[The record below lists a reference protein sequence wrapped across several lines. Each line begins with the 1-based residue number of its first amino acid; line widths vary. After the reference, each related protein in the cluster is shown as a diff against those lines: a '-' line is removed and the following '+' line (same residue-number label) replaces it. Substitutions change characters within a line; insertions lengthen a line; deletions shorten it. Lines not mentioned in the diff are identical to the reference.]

1 MRDSLKL
8 KNLWIIGFIIFIL
21 GALIMSTILITKD
34 FDKIVPGEVII
45 TEVFPLKGM
54 YAPGERAVL
63 KTRIKSLLKSELNLG
78 LEVEFYDKFT
88 SLASVVKEVVVPP
101 ESETEVNLEWLT
113 PKDDMKGYG
122 VIARLQ
128 SSSGKIFS
136 TRSTAI
142 DVGSD
147 WTKKPRYGFMSDF
160 SVNEK
165 DLINKFESLCKFHIN
180 SLQFYDWMYRHS
192 EHLPPT
198 DNFIDPMGRSL
209 SLEVVR
215 KKIDLAHE
223 YGMAAMAYSTIYAA
237 PVDFYQKHPDW
248 ALYKASGDPYRFGD
262 NFLVIM
268 NPATGSPW
276 RDYIL
281 SDYQKILSTLNFDGI
296 HIDQYGDPKGGHSHV
311 EGKEGEIVDLG
322 KEIPTFINEAKKI
335 ISELRL
341 NVKVFF
347 NNVTNWPVQTVG
359 PSDVDTI
366 YIEVWPPFTLFQ
378 HLKELIDKGKKFSNG
393 KPVILAAYISP
404 EDKPS
409 VLLTNAT
416 IFANGGY
423 HIELGEGNGMLADP
437 YYPKYERMN
446 KDLYEQLRNY
456 YDFAVRYQELLY
468 GDLRETELAQKVKI
482 EGVKTLDKGYYRLV
496 WVITRENE
504 KYQIVDLINLIDLEK
519 PEWNATRT
527 NPPRI
532 LENVEVMI
540 PSPNSPSRIYFLS
553 PDFNDCWYKELRFS
567 YQNGIISF
575 NLPRLEY
582 WDMIILER

>member
-1 MRDSLKL
+1 MSI
-8 KNLWIIGFIIFIL
+8 NLIIKDIIKI
-21 GALIMSTILITKD
+21 GHGQVSITD
-34 FDKIVPGEVII
+34 I
-45 TEVFPLKGM
+45 FPLKGM
-54 YAPGERAVL
+54 YSLGEKAIL
-63 KTRIKSLLKSELNLG
+63 KTRIKSLLKSKINLELS
-78 LEVEFYDKFT
+78 VEFYDKFT
-88 SLASVVKEVVVPP
+88 SLGSIVKEFVVSPG
-101 ESETEVNLEWLT
+101 SETEFFLEWSI
-113 PKDDMKGYG
+113 PEDDMKGYG
-122 VIARLQ
+122 VIAKLQ
-128 SSSGKIFS
+128 SSHGKIFS

-160 SVNEK
+160 SVEQQ
-165 DLINKFESLCKFHIN
+165 DLRNQFESLCKFHIN
-180 SLQFYDWMYRHS
+180 SLQFYDWMYQHS
-192 EHLPPT
+192 EHLPPA
-198 DNFIDPMGRSL
+198 DNFIDPMGRPL
-209 SLEVVR
+209 SLEVVQQ
-215 KKIDLAHE
+215 KIDLAHE
-223 YGMAAMAYSTIYAA
+223 YGMAAMAYTTIYAA
-237 PVDFYQKHPDW
+237 PIDFYEKHPEW
-248 ALYKASGDPYRFGD
+248 ALYHANGEPWRLGD
-262 NFLVIM
+262 NFLIIM

-281 SDYQKILSTLNFDGI
+281 SDYQKILSTLNFDGL

-311 EGKEGEIVDLG
+311 EGKEGEVVDLG

-335 ISELRL
+335 ISELRP
-341 NVKVFF
+341 NMKVFF
-347 NNVTNWPVQTVG
+347 NNVTNWPIQTVG

-404 EDKPS
+404 QYKPS
-409 VLLTNAT
+409 ILLTNAT

-423 HIELGEGNGMLADP
+423 HIELGEGNGILSDP
-437 YYPKYERMN
+437 YFPKYERMN

-468 GDLRETELAQKVKI
+468 GDLSETKLAQEVKI

-504 KYQIVDLINLIDLEK
+504 KYQIVNLINLLDLKE
-519 PEWNATRT
+519 PEWNATRIKS
-527 NPPRI
+527 PRI

-553 PDFNDCWYKELRFS
+553 PDLNDGWPEELRFS

>member
-1 MRDSLKL
+1 MEIRNWRIIEFILF
-8 KNLWIIGFIIFIL
+8 IIGI
-21 GALIMSTILITKD
+21 LIMSIVLITKNTG
-34 FDKIVPGEVII
+34 KIEPEQVSII
-45 TEVFPLKGM
+45 DCFPLKGM
-54 YAPGERAVL
+54 YKPGEKAVL
-63 KTRIKSLLKSELNLG
+63 KTCIKSLLKSKLNLY
-78 LEVEFYDKFT
+78 LEVEFYENFKKL
-88 SLASVVKEVVVPP
+88 SSVVKDVVVQP
-101 ESETEVNLEWLT
+101 ESKTEVFIEWRT
-113 PKDDMKGYG
+113 PEEDMKGYG
-122 VIARLQ
+122 VIAFLK

-142 DVGSD
+142 DVGGD

-160 SVNEK
+160 NVNEK

-180 SLQFYDWMYRHS
+180 SLQFYDWFYRHS
-192 EHLPPT
+192 EHIPHT
-198 DNFIDPMGRSL
+198 DNFIDPLGRPL
-209 SLEVVR
+209 SIDIVEQ
-215 KKIDLAHE
+215 KIDLAHK
-223 YGMAAMAYSTIYAA
+223 YGMATMAYVTIYGA
-237 PVDFYQKHPDW
+237 PIDFYEKHLEW
-248 ALYKASGDPYRFGD
+248 ALYHANGEPWRLGDD
-262 NFLVIM
+262 FLIIM

-296 HIDQYGDPKGGHSHV
+296 HIDQYGDPKMGHSQV
-311 EGKEGEIVDLG
+311 EGKEGEVVDLG

-335 ISELRL
+335 ISKVRP
-341 NVKVFF
+341 NMKVFF

-366 YIEVWPPFTLFQ
+366 YIEVWPPFTFFQ

-404 EDKPS
+404 QYKPS
-409 VLLTNAT
+409 ILLTNAT

-437 YYPKYERMN
+437 YFPKYEQMN

-456 YDFAVRYQELLY
+456 YDFTVRYQELLY

-504 KYQIVDLINLIDLEK
+504 NYQVVNLINLLDLEE

-527 NPPRI
+527 KLPRI

-553 PDFNDCWYKELRFS
+553 PDFNDGWPEELRFS